1 MLPRNA
7 THLRYRAYSASTDER
22 SARGKTVNFSVFKT
36 LVARVF
42 ALLLILGA
50 FSVHAAEDKFTFD
63 TSAQRESFLK
73 LTAELRCPMCQNQN
87 IADSDAMIAHD
98 MRRKV
103 YTLLK
108 QGKTEQEV
116 IEFMKSRYGDF
127 VHYQPPVTAAT
138 LWLWAGPV
146 LFIFIALLV
155 VIRRKSVSPP
165 EDMAAKLAKADE
177 MLEREKE

>member
-1 MLPRNA
+1 MMLLK
-7 THLRYRAYSASTDER
+7 TSSHSRAS
-22 SARGKTVNFSVFKT
+22 FKT
-36 LVARVF
+36 ITLSV
-42 ALLLILGA
+42 LTLLIVLSA
-50 FSVHAAEDKFTFD
+50 FSVSAVEDKFSFD
-63 TSAQRESFLK
+63 TPAQRESFLK

-103 YTLLK
+103 YALLK

-116 IEFMKSRYGDF
+116 IDFMKSRYGDF

-146 LFIFIALLV
+146 LFIFIALIV
-155 VIRRKSVSPP
+155 VIRRKSVTPP

>member
-1 MLPRNA
+1 MLSN
-7 THLRYRAYSASTDER
+7 TSSHSRAS
-22 SARGKTVNFSVFKT
+22 FKT
-36 LVARVF
+36 ITLSV
-42 ALLLILGA
+42 LTLLIVLSA
-50 FSVHAAEDKFTFD
+50 FSVSAVEDKFSFD
-63 TSAQRESFLK
+63 TPAQRESFLK

-103 YTLLK
+103 YALLK

-116 IEFMKSRYGDF
+116 IDFMKSRYGDF

-146 LFIFIALLV
+146 LFIFIALIV
-155 VIRRKSVSPP
+155 VIRRKSVTPP

>member
-7 THLRYRAYSASTDER
+7 THLLCRAYSASTVER
-22 SARGKTVNFSVFKT
+22 SAHGKTFNFSVFKT
-36 LVARVF
+36 LVTRVLAF
-42 ALLLILGA
+42 LLILGA

-155 VIRRKSVSPP
+155 VIRRKSVTPP

>member
-1 MLPRNA
+1 MLSKTSSHSRA
-7 THLRYRAYSASTDER
+7 SFKTITLSVFTLLIVLSAYSV
-22 SARGKTVNFSVFKT
+22 SAV
-36 LVARVF
+36 
-42 ALLLILGA
+42 
-50 FSVHAAEDKFTFD
+50 EDKFSFD
-63 TSAQRESFLK
+63 TPAQRESFLK

-103 YTLLK
+103 YALLK

-116 IEFMKSRYGDF
+116 IDFMKSRYGDF

-146 LFIFIALLV
+146 LFIFIALIV
-155 VIRRKSVSPP
+155 VVRRKSVTPP

>member
-1 MLPRNA
+1 MMLSK
-7 THLRYRAYSASTDER
+7 TSSHSRAS
-22 SARGKTVNFSVFKT
+22 FKT
-36 LVARVF
+36 ITLSV
-42 ALLLILGA
+42 LTLLIVLSA
-50 FSVHAAEDKFTFD
+50 FSVSAVEDKFSFD
-63 TSAQRESFLK
+63 TPAQRESFLK

-103 YTLLK
+103 YALLK

-116 IEFMKSRYGDF
+116 IDFMKSRYGDF

-146 LFIFIALLV
+146 LFIFIALIV
-155 VIRRKSVSPP
+155 VVRRKSVTPP

>member
-1 MLPRNA
+1 MMLSKTSSHSRA
-7 THLRYRAYSASTDER
+7 SFKTITLSVFTLLIVLSAYSV
-22 SARGKTVNFSVFKT
+22 SAV
-36 LVARVF
+36 
-42 ALLLILGA
+42 
-50 FSVHAAEDKFTFD
+50 EDKFSFD
-63 TSAQRESFLK
+63 TPAQRESFLK

-116 IEFMKSRYGDF
+116 IDFMKSRYGDF

-146 LFIFIALLV
+146 LFIFIALIV
-155 VIRRKSVSPP
+155 VVRRKSVRPP

>member
-1 MLPRNA
+1 MMLSKTSSHSRA
-7 THLRYRAYSASTDER
+7 SFKTITLSVFTLLIVLSAYSV
-22 SARGKTVNFSVFKT
+22 SAV
-36 LVARVF
+36 
-42 ALLLILGA
+42 
-50 FSVHAAEDKFTFD
+50 EDKFSFD
-63 TSAQRESFLK
+63 TPAQRESFLK

-87 IADSDAMIAHD
+87 IADSDAMIAYD

-103 YTLLK
+103 YALLK

-116 IEFMKSRYGDF
+116 IDFMKSRYGDF

-138 LWLWAGPV
+138 LWLWAAPV
-146 LFIFIALLV
+146 LFIFIALIV
-155 VIRRKSVSPP
+155 VVRRKSVTPP

>member
-1 MLPRNA
+1 MLSE
-7 THLRYRAYSASTDER
+7 TSSHSLASLK
-22 SARGKTVNFSVFKT
+22 AIVLSV
-36 LVARVF
+36 L
-42 ALLLILGA
+42 ALLFVLSA
-50 FSVHAAEDKFTFD
+50 FSVSAAEDKFSFD
-63 TSAQRESFLK
+63 TPAQRESFLK

-103 YTLLK
+103 YALLK

-116 IEFMKSRYGDF
+116 IDFMKSRYGDF

-146 LFIFIALLV
+146 LFIFIALI
-155 VIRRKSVSPP
+155 VIVRRKSVTPP

>member
-1 MLPRNA
+1 MLSDTSSHSLASFKAIALNVLA
-7 THLRYRAYSASTDER
+7 LLFVLSAYS
-22 SARGKTVNFSVFKT
+22 V
-36 LVARVF
+36 
-42 ALLLILGA
+42 I
-50 FSVHAAEDKFTFD
+50 AAEDKFSFD
-63 TSAQRESFLK
+63 TPAQRESFLK

-103 YTLLK
+103 YALLK

-116 IEFMKSRYGDF
+116 IDFMKSRYGDF

-138 LWLWAGPV
+138 LWLWGGPV
-146 LFIFIALLV
+146 LFIFIALIV
-155 VIRRKSVSPP
+155 VVRRKSVTPP

>member
-1 MLPRNA
+1 MLLTTSIHRFANV
-7 THLRYRAYSASTDER
+7 RAIAL
-22 SARGKTVNFSVFKT
+22 N
-36 LVARVF
+36 VF
-42 ALLLILGA
+42 ALMFVFSA
-50 FSVHAAEDKFTFD
+50 FSVSAAEDKFSFD
-63 TSAQRESFLK
+63 TPAQRESFLK

-103 YTLLK
+103 YALLK

-116 IEFMKSRYGDF
+116 IDFMKSRYGDF

-146 LFIFIALLV
+146 LFIFIALIV
-155 VIRRKSVSPP
+155 VIRRKSVAPP

-177 MLEREKE
+177 LLEREKE

>member
-1 MLPRNA
+1 MMLSKTSSRS
-7 THLRYRAYSASTDER
+7 LASLK
-22 SARGKTVNFSVFKT
+22 AIALNV
-36 LVARVF
+36 L
-42 ALLLILGA
+42 ALLFVLSA
-50 FSVHAAEDKFTFD
+50 FSVSAVEDKFSFD
-63 TSAQRESFLK
+63 TPAQRESFLK

-103 YTLLK
+103 YALLK

-116 IEFMKSRYGDF
+116 IDFMKSRYGDF

-146 LFIFIALLV
+146 LFIFIALIV
-155 VIRRKSVSPP
+155 VVRRKSVTPP

>member
-1 MLPRNA
+1 MLSDTSSHSLASFKAIALNVLA
-7 THLRYRAYSASTDER
+7 LLFVLSAYS
-22 SARGKTVNFSVFKT
+22 V
-36 LVARVF
+36 
-42 ALLLILGA
+42 I
-50 FSVHAAEDKFTFD
+50 AAEDKFSFD
-63 TSAQRESFLK
+63 TPAQRESFLK

-103 YTLLK
+103 YALLK

-116 IEFMKSRYGDF
+116 IDFMKSRYGDF

-146 LFIFIALLV
+146 LFIFIALIV
-155 VIRRKSVSPP
+155 VIRRKSVTPP

>member
-1 MLPRNA
+1 MLSDTSSHSLA
-7 THLRYRAYSASTDER
+7 TFKAIALNVLALLFVLSAYS
-22 SARGKTVNFSVFKT
+22 V
-36 LVARVF
+36 
-42 ALLLILGA
+42 I
-50 FSVHAAEDKFTFD
+50 AAEDKFSFD
-63 TSAQRESFLK
+63 TPAQRESFLK

-103 YTLLK
+103 YALLK

-116 IEFMKSRYGDF
+116 IDFMKSRYGDF

-146 LFIFIALLV
+146 LFIFIALIV
-155 VIRRKSVSPP
+155 VVRRKSVTPP

>member
-1 MLPRNA
+1 MLSK
-7 THLRYRAYSASTDER
+7 TSSHSRAS
-22 SARGKTVNFSVFKT
+22 FKT
-36 LVARVF
+36 ITLSV
-42 ALLLILGA
+42 LTLLIVLSA
-50 FSVHAAEDKFTFD
+50 FSVSAVEDKFSFD
-63 TSAQRESFLK
+63 TPAQRESFLK

-103 YTLLK
+103 YALLK

-116 IEFMKSRYGDF
+116 IDFMKSRYGDF

-138 LWLWAGPV
+138 LWLWAAPV
-146 LFIFIALLV
+146 LFIFIALIV
-155 VIRRKSVSPP
+155 VVRRKSVTPP

>member
-1 MLPRNA
+1 MLSNTSSHGLVFFKA
-7 THLRYRAYSASTDER
+7 TML
-22 SARGKTVNFSVFKT
+22 SVFT
-36 LVARVF
+36 LLF
-42 ALLLILGA
+42 MLSA
-50 FSVHAAEDKFTFD
+50 FSISAAEDKFSFD
-63 TSAQRESFLK
+63 TPAHRESFLK

-103 YTLLK
+103 YALLK

-116 IEFMKSRYGDF
+116 IDFMKSRYGDF

-146 LFIFIALLV
+146 LFIFIALIV
-155 VIRRKSVSPP
+155 VVRRKSVAPP

-177 MLEREKE
+177 MLGREKE

>member
-1 MLPRNA
+1 MIR
-7 THLRYRAYSASTDER
+7 TC
-22 SARGKTVNFSVFKT
+22 KFM
-36 LVARVF
+36 
-42 ALLLILGA
+42 LLILL
-50 FSVHAAEDKFTFD
+50 SVLSLS
-63 TSAQRESFLK
+63 SAQAVEESFSFDSAEQRASFLR

-103 YTLLK
+103 YSLLK

-116 IEFMKSRYGDF
+116 IDFMKARYGDF

-146 LFIFIALLV
+146 LFIFIALV
-155 VIRRKSVSPP
+155 VIVRRKSVTPP
-165 EDMAAKLAKADE
+165 EDMAAKLAKADA
-177 MLEREKE
+177 MLEQEKE